1 MAFSQQC
8 HHTSVALCL
17 QDCYVSGTGAVVSSG
32 VSGEGAGVSKEIKCL
47 QGKQRLADLGH
58 TMREKGA
65 DAKGETSSGGR

>member
-47 QGKQRLADLGH
+47 
-58 TMREKGA
+58 
-65 DAKGETSSGGR
+65 